1 MVVAAV
7 VVLLL
12 LLVEVLFGWGFDFPH
27 ISQAVLECELLKVQ
41 VAQLHSD
48 KEASVGFL

>member
-1 MVVAAV
+1 MNILV

-12 LLVEVLFGWGFDFPH
+12 VELLVGFGFDCPH
-27 ISQAVLECELLKVQ
+27 ISQAVFECELLKVQ

-48 KEASVGFL
+48 KEARVVVL